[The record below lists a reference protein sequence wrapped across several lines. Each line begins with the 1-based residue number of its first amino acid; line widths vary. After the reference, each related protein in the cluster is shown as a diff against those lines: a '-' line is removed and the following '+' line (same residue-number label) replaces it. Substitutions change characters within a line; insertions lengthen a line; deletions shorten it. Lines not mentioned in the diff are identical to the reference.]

1 MQIAGQGF
9 DSLFLAYD
17 LQLTDD
23 EGLDFVVRNLLQG
36 FAVGFGDKAAG
47 VFLSFCH
54 HIVAQAAQSVI
65 DGGIAALA
73 RSV

>member
-1 MQIAGQGF
+1 MQVAGQGF
-9 DSLFLAYD
+9 DGLFLAYD

-23 EGLDFVVRNLLQG
+23 EGLRLAFRDLIQG
-36 FAVGFGDKAAG
+36 FAVSFGDNAAD
-47 VFLSFCH
+47 VFLSFRH

-65 DGGIAALA
+65 DGGIAAFA